1 MVPTV
6 EVRRALPAIE
16 VRPVQTA
23 PVPVHTVP
31 RAEPVPGPVTTTGQP
46 MLSGNQYT
54 VTMPDGRTILVNY
67 RGFVDHACNLPRQPR
82 GGANNAMYTDRATGL
97 NWIWTVPQG
106 PSNVPQW
113 IDP

>member
-1 MVPTV
+1 
-6 EVRRALPAIE
+6 
-16 VRPVQTA
+16 
-23 PVPVHTVP
+23 
-31 RAEPVPGPVTTTGQP
+31 